1 MPAPHIYISKLDA
14 AKRQLDVAIN
24 LFFKNGDP
32 VSIHTLS
39 AAAYDVLIG
48 LGKAA
53 KVVELGIKDTELY
66 IKEGHQKE
74 YLAIL
79 NKAQNFFKHSDK
91 DPKETIEFSPESTVF
106 FLLSAVKL
114 YMDLTKEKP
123 NNMVVYAH
131 WCVLMYPTLLK
142 DEHKKEYEY
151 YRGQLNPANRSKF
164 LDLIHVLD
172 KSK

>member
-1 MPAPHIYISKLDA
+1 MPKIYISKLDA

-32 VSIHTLS
+32 VSIHTLT

-48 LGKAA
+48 LGKTA
-53 KVVELGIKDTELY
+53 KLIDLGVKDVELYVKDEY
-66 IKEGHQKE
+66 QKE
-74 YLAIL
+74 YLAIV

-91 DPKETIEFSPESTVF
+91 DPKGILEFSPNSTIF
-106 FLLSAVKL
+106 LLLSAVKL
-114 YMDLTKEKP
+114 YRDLTEEKP
-123 NNMVVYAH
+123 NNMIVYTH
-131 WCVLMYPTLLK
+131 WCVLMYPNLLK

-151 YRGQLNPANRSKF
+151 HKSQLNPKNRSKF
-164 LDLIHVLD
+164 LDLIHALD